1 MYATTKV
8 AEMFILT
15 HMQRKET
22 RGEAQCMWAGSI
34 WYTTTPIRMPRI
46 SVLMPSRPL
55 PPQPIRGH
63 RARCPPITAHLWVHR
78 RPIFSESSIPM
89 RLPGPSTSPSR
100 NRFRK
105 VLPPMLD
112 TLMTIWC
119 KKYLINYSKYIFRVF
134 KNIFIY
140 I

>member
-55 PPQPIRGH
+55 PPQPIRAQAPAVQLSTNHSSPVGPPPADLLREQHPHEVAGPLHQPQQEQVQEGVAAHVGH
-63 RARCPPITAHLWVHR
+63 VDHDLVQ
-78 RPIFSESSIPM
+78 
-89 RLPGPSTSPSR
+89 
-100 NRFRK
+100 
-105 VLPPMLD
+105 
-112 TLMTIWC
+112 
-119 KKYLINYSKYIFRVF
+119 KYLIIS
-134 KNIFIY
+134 
-140 I
+140 

>member
-55 PPQPIRGH
+55 PPQPIRAQAPAVHQSQLTCGSTAGRSSP
-63 RARCPPITAHLWVHR
+63 RAA
-78 RPIFSESSIPM
+78 
-89 RLPGPSTSPSR
+89 SP
-100 NRFRK
+100 
-105 VLPPMLD
+105 
-112 TLMTIWC
+112 
-119 KKYLINYSKYIFRVF
+119 
-134 KNIFIY
+134 
-140 I
+140 